1 MKPIFKLM
9 LIIVVFVVAGCSSP
23 TVTTDNYVAVT
34 SLSPLTSITEAIAG
48 SKIEVIGLIPEG
60 ENSHEFEPAPSL
72 VTILEKA
79 DVIILNGFN
88 LETHVIELAKTSK
101 KETTEIVLLADI
113 HIPES
118 NYKFDF
124 SFPKENGNPNPHTW
138 TDPMLGLI
146 FAEEITKRFSA
157 LDPDNSSYYQS
168 NYESFKARIMDLD
181 QLIKES
187 VSSIPPNNRKLLTYH
202 DSFPYFA
209 ERYGLEII
217 GAIQPSDFSEP
228 TPREV
233 IDLIKQINNHNV
245 PAIFGSE
252 VFPSPILSQ
261 LAKES
266 NAEYIDELRDDD
278 LPGEAGDPA
287 HTYFGLLIYDL
298 EILVRGLGGDAS
310 SIKDFDVSP
319 TFEGQTKT
327 TYPQ

>member
-1 MKPIFKLM
+1 M
-9 LIIVVFVVAGCSSP
+9 LIISVLLIAGCSSH
-23 TVTTDNYVAVT
+23 TTTTDHYVAVT

-72 VTILEKA
+72 VTTLEKA

-101 KETTEIVLLADI
+101 KETTDIVLLADI

-124 SFPKENGNPNPHTW
+124 SFPEENGHPNPHTW
-138 TDPMLGLI
+138 TDPMLGLT
-146 FAEEITKRFSA
+146 FAEEITKRFTD
-157 LDPDNSSYYQS
+157 LDPDNSDYYQS

-181 QLIKES
+181 QLIKDS

-228 TPREV
+228 TPREG
-233 IDLIKQINNHNV
+233 IDLIKQINKHNV

-252 VFPSPILSQ
+252 VFPSPILTQ

-278 LPGEAGDPA
+278 LPGEPGDPA

-298 EILVRGLGGDAS
+298 EILVRGLGGDTS
-310 SIKDFDVSP
+310 GINEFDVSP